1 MPYNRPAEA
10 GVAGT
15 SVVVSYA
22 GERRQV
28 PSGTRVEQFL
38 AQVHGEVPKDVLA
51 ALVNR
56 RLVMLDFPLRGFQA
70 EVEAVRAAS
79 RQGEAV
85 GRLSASLVLIEAARE
100 LYPEARLT
108 VGQSLGGGYFYSWQG
123 PQPLSPQMIASLQR
137 RMNEICAE
145 DRPFVR
151 RSVTLEE
158 AEGIFRANREE
169 SKLALLAVRRHSTLP
184 VVSCGQFVD
193 IAHGT
198 AAPSTG
204 KVRGFAVVPYE
215 DGLLLRFPRNGDQAN
230 LPALAPQPKLFAAYR
245 ETRRWNEVLGVAN
258 VGSLNRMCLSG
269 EVSELIR
276 IAEGFH
282 EKKIAAIADAIAAQA
297 KRVRLVLVG
306 GPSASGKTTFIRRL
320 AIQLRVNGIQPVGL
334 SLDNYFVDRERTPL
348 DAKGKPDYEALEALD
363 LELFN
368 ANLAALLRGD
378 EVELPR
384 YDFVRGRR
392 ADLYQWQ
399 RQQLHPN
406 QVLLVEGIHG
416 LNHRLSASVAE
427 EAKYRIF
434 ISALTQLTLDDH
446 NRIFTSDARLLRRI
460 LRDRMF
466 RGHPATRTLEMWNS
480 VRRGEARGIF
490 PFQEEADVIFNSALV
505 YEPAVLRVF
514 AERFLLEVPREH
526 PAYTEAYRL
535 LRFLAWFVP
544 VFQDE
549 VPRTSIL
556 REFIGGGAFDV

>member
-1 MPYNRPAEA
+1 
-10 GVAGT
+10 
-15 SVVVSYA
+15 
-22 GERRQV
+22 
-28 PSGTRVEQFL
+28 
-38 AQVHGEVPKDVLA
+38 
-51 ALVNR
+51 
-56 RLVMLDFPLRGFQA
+56 
-70 EVEAVRAAS
+70 
-79 RQGEAV
+79 
-85 GRLSASLVLIEAARE
+85 
-100 LYPEARLT
+100 
-108 VGQSLGGGYFYSWQG
+108 
-123 PQPLSPQMIASLQR
+123 
-137 RMNEICAE
+137 
-145 DRPFVR
+145 
-151 RSVTLEE
+151 
-158 AEGIFRANREE
+158 
-169 SKLALLAVRRHSTLP
+169 
-184 VVSCGQFVD
+184 
-193 IAHGT
+193 
-198 AAPSTG
+198 
-204 KVRGFAVVPYE
+204 VRGFAVVPYE
-215 DGLLLRFPRNGDQAN
+215 DGLLLRFPRNGDPAN
-230 LPALAPQPKLFAAYR
+230 LPPLAPQPKLFGAYR

-282 EKKIAAIADAIAAQA
+282 EKKIAAIADAIAAQSR
-297 KRVRLVLVG
+297 RVRLVLVG

-320 AIQLRVNGIQPVGL
+320 AIQLRVNGIQPVGI

-368 ANLAALLRGD
+368 AHLAALLRGD

-392 ADLYQWQ
+392 TDRDLWQ
-399 RQQLHPN
+399 RQRLEPN

-416 LNHRLSASVAE
+416 LNHRLSESVPE
-427 EAKYRIF
+427 EAKYRVF

-460 LRDRMF
+460 LRDRLF
-466 RGHPATRTLEMWNS
+466 RGHPATRTLDMWNS

-556 REFIGGGAFDV
+556 REFIGGSAFDV